1 MESVEHPEGKR
12 NHGLGIFLAAALQR
26 LKPKSLQAFSA
37 GLKACSTLWW
47 KGKGVVAI
55 KIEKTFKVDEPI
67 EKVWA
72 FLSDPKKVG
81 ACVPGAQITEQVDER
96 TYKGAIKV
104 KVGPSVTDYKG
115 EVQIMRKDDAAH
127 EIEILGKGQD
137 VRGKGSASM
146 KMTGKLRA
154 VDGGTEVINISEL
167 NVVGILAQMGGR
179 VITEVSN
186 IMFEQFVN
194 NFRKQLQSPDAMGTE
209 ATPAAAKPISAVGVA
224 FSALKAAV
232 TRHSGSAEEKP
243 ESTKVPDDPDA
254 K

>member
-1 MESVEHPEGKR
+1 MAV
-12 NHGLGIFLAAALQR
+12 
-26 LKPKSLQAFSA
+26 
-37 GLKACSTLWW
+37 
-47 KGKGVVAI
+47 
-55 KIEKTFKVDEPI
+55 KIEKTFRVAEPL

-72 FLSDPKKVG
+72 FLRDPKKV
-81 ACVPGAQITEQVDER
+81 ALCVPGAQITEEVDER

-115 EVQIMRKDDAAH
+115 EVQIVRTDETAH

-154 VDGGTEVINISEL
+154 VDGGTEVINTSEL

-194 NFRKQLQSPDAMGTE
+194 NFRKQLQSPDPGGTE
-209 ATPAAAKPISAVGVA
+209 STTAAAKPISAVGVA

-232 TRHSGSAEEKP
+232 TRHSGNEEAKP
-243 ESTKVPDDPDA
+243 EPAETPDDPGV